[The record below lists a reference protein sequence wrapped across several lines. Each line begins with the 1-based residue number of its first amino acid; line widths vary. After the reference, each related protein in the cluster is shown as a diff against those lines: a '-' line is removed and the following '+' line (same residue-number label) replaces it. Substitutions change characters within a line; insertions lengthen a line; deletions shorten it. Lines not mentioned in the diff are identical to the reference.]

1 MIYRKWKHEIWGS
14 GVTNMRKVI
23 AILCIIAGI
32 LIIASPFAWD
42 AYQDYQQEQEAAA
55 YLEEAMELQ
64 SVLTEYEEPEQAEE
78 ISVDGLVDDME
89 IQDGRSQ
96 PKEAYEAIE
105 YEEDEIIGV
114 IRIPAIDL
122 EYPIIE
128 GTGDAQLAKG
138 IGHITYTDALGQY
151 GNTGLAGHRAH
162 RYGRLFNRLDELEKN
177 DVIEII
183 SDEYS
188 YEYVVYEK
196 LIVEPSDISVLNRN
210 GDFRVLTL
218 VTCDPMINPTHR
230 LIIHAYMPD

>member
-1 MIYRKWKHEIWGS
+1 
-14 GVTNMRKVI
+14 MRKVI
-23 AILCIIAGI
+23 AGLFFVAG
-32 LIIASPFAWD
+32 LIIIVSPFAWGK
-42 AYQDYQQEQEAAA
+42 YQDLQSEKQAEE
-55 YLEEAMELQ
+55 YLEASMALQ
-64 SVLTEYEEPEQAEE
+64 SVLVNYVPEE
-78 ISVDGLVDDME
+78 IEEIEVKGLVDGME

-96 PKEAYEAIE
+96 PKEAYEVVKYQA
-105 YEEDEIIGV
+105 DDIIGV

-138 IGHITYTDALGQY
+138 IGHISYTDSLGQY

-162 RYGRLFNRLDELEKN
+162 RFGRLFNRLDELEN
-177 DVIEII
+177 DDIIQII
-183 SDEYS
+183 SGDYS

-196 LIVEPSDISVLNRN
+196 IIVEPSDISVLNRN

-230 LIIHAYMPD
+230 LIIHAYLPE